1 MHMKNQNASVT
12 IGPVICKGLKPL
24 PAFGSDCQSLKLL
37 GQPPGFYVIKDENV
51 RDGPYGPYIIAQCD
65 ENGDQIQNQTY
76 TLFGKPSPRSTSPS
90 SMYRPGQPN

>member
-1 MHMKNQNASVT
+1 MHIKNQNASVA

-37 GQPPGFYVIKDENV
+37 GQPPGFYVIKDEI
-51 RDGPYGPYIIAQCD
+51 RTGSYPYVIAKCD

-76 TLFGKPSPRSTSPS
+76 TLFGKPFPISTSAS
-90 SMYRPGQPN
+90 KVHFL